1 MTEEE
6 QLKQLYSKVA
16 LEPLVKLYLELE
28 KLSIQLNSRGGTSDN
43 YKEEREEIDIK
54 KSQIWQKI
62 IEIIS

>member
-28 KLSIQLNSRGGTSDN
+28 KLSIQLNSRGGN
-43 YKEEREEIDIK
+43 IR
-54 KSQIWQKI
+54 QL
-62 IEIIS
+62 

>member
-28 KLSIQLNSRGGTSDN
+28 KQSIQLSASGRIIDN
-43 YKEEREEIDIK
+43 YKEEKEAIDKKKEKIWEKLLEIL
-54 KSQIWQKI
+54 
-62 IEIIS
+62 